1 MTATTIVLSVL
12 LALTIAS
19 NADPKVIKKR
29 DQFPSF
35 TTPDF
40 YSLFCKNNPF
50 ASQFAVCS
58 TTVPATPS
66 TSTTT
71 MSTTTESSTTS
82 DNFEH
87 ESSTSTPF
95 ELETTAAPDA
105 NSSSTVLERAHWCRF
120 NNGSH
125 ISLGYTFMYSAC
137 AICQCTLSRAIRCT
151 TLQCMP
157 NFCIDDSTPTRRPGQ
172 CCSQCAYE
180 NGSSS
185 CTYRG
190 VTFPHG
196 KRSLCFPSDCMWKTM
211 FFFARDPRPTC
222 EQRHAMLVSIGK
234 HRMSPIGCFSLR

>member
-1 MTATTIVLSVL
+1 MTTTTIVLSVL
-12 LALTIAS
+12 LAITIAS

-58 TTVPATPS
+58 TTVPPTAS
-66 TSTTT
+66 TSTPKTSTPEVGTTTT
-71 MSTTTESSTTS
+71 MSTTTVSSTTS
-82 DNFEH
+82 DDFEY

-95 ELETTAAPDA
+95 QLETSAAPDA

-120 NNGSH
+120 NNGSY

-137 AICQCTLSRAIRCT
+137 AICQCTQSRAIRCT

-157 NFCIDDSTPTRRPGQ
+157 SFCIDNSTPTRRPDQ

-196 KRSLCFPSDCMWKTM
+196 KRSL
-211 FFFARDPRPTC
+211 FFLFRVHVEVDILL
-222 EQRHAMLVSIGK
+222 H
-234 HRMSPIGCFSLR
+234 